1 MAKNTTAYFLN
12 TQTWVFSNGLTAT
25 TPQTLLTGVTDD
37 TWVYD
42 IVITSTATNALD
54 AKVYLE
60 DSVGNQIRLK
70 TMTSTLGN
78 QILIGQGTT
87 TANPL
92 RLMQSSDGNQIT
104 VRLLDRDQNYYI
116 PIPNGVKLMFQ
127 LGTAPTGVGGSVN
140 IAVFKRDFTA

>member
-1 MAKNTTAYFLN
+1 MAKNTAGYFLN
-12 TQTWVFSNGLTAT
+12 TQSWVFLNNLTSTSA
-25 TPQTLLTGVTDD
+25 QTLLTGVTDD

-42 IVITSTATNALD
+42 IVITSTATNALS

-60 DSVGNQIRLK
+60 DGSGNQIRLK
-70 TMTSTLGN
+70 TMTSGLVN
-78 QILIGQGTT
+78 QILIGQGTS

-92 RLMQSSDGNQIT
+92 RLLQASDGNQIT

-116 PIPNGVKLMFQ
+116 PVPSGVKLMFQ
-127 LGTAPTGVGGSVN
+127 LDTSPTSGSVN

>member
-1 MAKNTTAYFLN
+1 MAKNTTGYFLN
-12 TQTWVFSNGLTAT
+12 TQSWVFSNGLIAT
-25 TPQTLLTGVTDD
+25 TPLTLLTGVTDD

-127 LGTAPTGVGGSVN
+127 LDTTPTGVGGSVN

>member
-1 MAKNTTAYFLN
+1 MAKNTTGYFLN
-12 TQTWVFSNGLTAT
+12 TQSWAFLNNLTAT
-25 TPQTLLTGVTDD
+25 TAQTLLTGVTDD

-42 IVITSTATNALD
+42 IVITSTATNALH

-116 PIPNGVKLMFQ
+116 PIPNGVKLIFQ
-127 LGTAPTGVGGSVN
+127 LDTAPTGGSVN

>member
-1 MAKNTTAYFLN
+1 MAKNTTGYFLN
-12 TQTWVFSNGLTAT
+12 TQSWVFLNNLTSTSA
-25 TPQTLLTGVTDD
+25 QTLLTGVTDD

-42 IVITSTATNALD
+42 IVITSTATNALS

-60 DSVGNQIRLK
+60 DSSNNQIRLK
-70 TMTSTLGN
+70 TMTSGLVN
-78 QILIGQGTT
+78 QILIGQGTS

-92 RLMQSSDGNQIT
+92 RLMQASDGNQIT

-116 PIPNGVKLMFQ
+116 PVPSGVKLMFQ
-127 LGTAPTGVGGSVN
+127 LDTSPTGGSVN

>member
-12 TQTWVFSNGLTAT
+12 TQTWVFLNTLTST
-25 TPQTLLTGVTDD
+25 TAQTLLTGVTDD

-42 IVITSTATNALD
+42 IIVTNSGSNALN

-60 DSVGNQIRLK
+60 DSSGNQIMLK
-70 TMTSTLGN
+70 TMTSTLNN
-78 QILIGQGTT
+78 QILAGQGIT

-92 RLMQSSDGNQIT
+92 RLMQASDGNQIT

-116 PIPNGVKLMFQ
+116 PVPNGVKLMFK
-127 LGTAPTGVGGSVN
+127 LDTAPIAGSVN
-140 IAVFKRDFTA
+140 IAVFKRDFTP

>member
-1 MAKNTTAYFLN
+1 MAKNTTGYFLN
-12 TQTWVFSNGLTAT
+12 TQSWVFLNNLTSTSA
-25 TPQTLLTGVTDD
+25 QTLLTGVTDD

-42 IVITSTATNALD
+42 IVITSTATNALS

-60 DSVGNQIRLK
+60 DGSGNQIRLK
-70 TMTSTLGN
+70 TMTSGLVN
-78 QILIGQGTT
+78 QILIGQGTS

-92 RLMQSSDGNQIT
+92 RLMQASDGNQIT

-116 PIPNGVKLMFQ
+116 PVPSGVKLMFQ
-127 LGTAPTGVGGSVN
+127 LDTSPTSGSVN